1 MFGAVVR
8 AATGF
13 AFGAL
18 LGGVLAEFLSYVRPL
33 IVSGL
38 SESHEIV
45 RYMDAFDEFWILLA
59 LLGALLGVLAAGIA
73 ESSGSP
79 Y

>member
-1 MFGAVVR
+1 MFGAIVR
-8 AATGF
+8 AAAGF
-13 AFGAL
+13 GFGAL
-18 LGGVLAEFLSYVRPL
+18 LGGVLAEVLGYARPL

-45 RYMDAFDEFWILLA
+45 SYIDAFRDYWILLA

-73 ESSGSP
+73 ESSGGP
-79 Y
+79 I

>member
-1 MFGAVVR
+1 MFGALAR

-13 AFGAL
+13 GFGAL
-18 LGGVLAEFLSYVRPL
+18 LGGVLAEVIGYARPL
-33 IVSGL
+33 IVTGL

-45 RYMDAFDEFWILLA
+45 RYMDAFREYWIFLA
-59 LLGALLGVLAAGIA
+59 FLGALLGVLAAGIA

-79 Y
+79 L